1 MVVAG
6 LQVIAAGT
14 NDVVVGTP
22 AVDGTSSKFGTIET
36 RVTYPPYGGNASGAG
51 HTTPFNRLS
60 GLTSSIT
67 GVAVEYGKG
76 QEGSMTPM
84 DTPGSAAT
92 QGGVIIRV
100 PRSSDKTGMAAG
112 PFDTTTLRDN
122 AKSAAKKAVKKNA
135 ANKK

>member
-1 MVVAG
+1 MFIISGGSAWVTTNNGSGGMVVAG

-14 NDVVVGTP
+14 NDIVIGTP

-36 RVTYPPYGGNASGAG
+36 RVTYPPYGKRFRRRPHHAFQQVER
-51 HTTPFNRLS
+51 HF
-60 GLTSSIT
+60 SSIT

-76 QEGSMTPM
+76 QEGGTVTM

-100 PRSSDKTGMAAG
+100 PRSSDKPA
-112 PFDTTTLRDN
+112 
-122 AKSAAKKAVKKNA
+122 
-135 ANKK
+135 